1 MMKKADKENV
11 KISSIIGEG
20 TVIDGD
26 YSAKGAVRM
35 DGCINGD
42 VQVTGV
48 LIMGA
53 TGKITGDVTAASAV
67 IGGELIGNLSAEN
80 KVELTGSAKV
90 IGDIKTNGIVIDEN
104 AVFQGRCD
112 MNQEVP
118 AGGKSSSRKSAKAV
132 REGRKSAK
140 EAIEEALK
148 EAEAEES
155 VERAENEVQ
164 NEEIS
169 LDQYIEN

>member
-1 MMKKADKENV
+1 MMKKAEKENV

-35 DGCINGD
+35 DGAINGN
-42 VQVTGV
+42 VQVTGI

-53 TGKITGDVTAASAV
+53 AGKIRGDVTAASAV
-67 IGGELIGNLSAEN
+67 IGGELIGNLITEN

-104 AVFQGRCD
+104 AIFQGRCD

-118 AGGKSSSRKSAKAV
+118 AGTKSSGRRSSKAV

-148 EAEAEES
+148 EAEAEDNYAKS
-155 VERAENEVQ
+155 GAEAQEA
-164 NEEIS
+164 EIS
-169 LDQYIEN
+169 LNQYIGN